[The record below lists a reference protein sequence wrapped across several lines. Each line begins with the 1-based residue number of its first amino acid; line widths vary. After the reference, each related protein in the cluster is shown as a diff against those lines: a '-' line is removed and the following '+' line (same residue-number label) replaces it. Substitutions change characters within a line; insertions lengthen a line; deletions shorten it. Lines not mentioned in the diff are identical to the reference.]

1 MKRNDWANFILRKIE
16 NGIETDTMM
25 GGFCSY
31 VEKEKNPDAFNDI
44 TKEWTAEDLEGC
56 YAVMTFFE
64 QSIMP
69 LYEGVEYYEMT
80 DTGGTVA
87 NRTKK

>member
-1 MKRNDWANFILRKIE
+1 MKKNDWANFVLRKIE

-31 VEKEKNPDAFNDI
+31 IEKEKNPGVFNDI
-44 TKEWTAEDLEGC
+44 TKEWEVKDLEGC

-64 QSIMP
+64 KSIMP
-69 LYEGVEYYEMT
+69 LYEGSEYYEMT

-87 NRTKK
+87 NRSKK